1 MPKKAARKGAEARAR
16 AGNPEMLDLLRR
28 DYVERVETLRKAV
41 NGSLD
46 LDDNENVSSIMSTLL
61 SSDIYADKEIQKSI
75 QDTMRKITTG
85 EFNDPDKWDYGDG
98 DQSPVKLPGSQ
109 NLRTLWGKMNHMHP
123 LKSGDLY

>member
-1 MPKKAARKGAEARAR
+1 MPKKTARKGAEARAR
-16 AGNPEMLDLLRR
+16 PGNPEMLDLLGRAN
-28 DYVERVETLRKAV
+28 VESLLKAV

-61 SSDIYADKEIQKSI
+61 SSEIYADKKIQKSI
-75 QDTMRKITTG
+75 QDTMRKIATG

-109 NLRTLWGKMNHMHP
+109 NLRTLWGKMNRMYP
-123 LKSGDLY
+123 LQSGDLN

>member
-1 MPKKAARKGAEARAR
+1 MPKRTARKGADARTF
-16 AGNPEMLDLLRR
+16 AGNPEMLDLLGRAN
-28 DYVERVETLRKAV
+28 VESLLKAV

-61 SSDIYADKEIQKSI
+61 SSEIYADKKTQKSI
-75 QDTMRKITTG
+75 EDTMRKIATG

-109 NLRTLWGKMNHMHP
+109 NLRTLWGKIYHMHP
-123 LKSGDLY
+123 LKSGDLN